1 MQGHHISRR
10 RILTVAGAGSVVALA
25 GCLGEDED
33 APDPVS
39 LDEGQACD
47 QCGMVID
54 DHPGP
59 AGQIYFEGGRP
70 EGRDGPARFCSGVCT
85 FEYHFDA
92 EDDGSTPI
100 ETYLTD
106 YSGVDYSVSDE
117 EEPFISAHL
126 AAEYFA
132 PASTLQF
139 VVETD
144 VRGAMGPDLIP
155 FGDGDDA
162 DDFAA
167 EYDGTV
173 ISEGEISRELID
185 SLSM

>member
-1 MQGHHISRR
+1 MQGFHFSRR
-10 RILTVAGAGSVVALA
+10 RIMTVAGVGSVVALA

-39 LDEGQACD
+39 LDEEQTCD

-59 AGQIYFEGGRP
+59 AGQIYFDDGRP
-70 EGRDGPARFCSGVCT
+70 EDRDGPAWFCSGVCT
-85 FEYHFDA
+85 FEYRFDA
-92 EDDGSTPI
+92 EDDGSMPT

-106 YSGVDYSVSDE
+106 YSDADYSVSDE

-126 AAEYFA
+126 ASEYFT

-155 FGDGDDA
+155 FGDADDA
-162 DDFAA
+162 HGFAT

-173 ISEGEISRELID
+173 ISEDDISRELID